1 MHSSTAARDPRHHSQ
16 TTTIAAVVAATQQG
30 EPTTPESSTD
40 SAPSRTVDGFL
51 LPGLGVWDIDPGHAH
66 VAFTGRHFML
76 TKVRGQFTEVEGAIV
91 VAENVGD
98 STVNVVIGMASVE
111 SGNQSRDDHM
121 RSADL
126 FDVERFPVATFRSV
140 RVDWIG
146 TRGVVHG
153 NLTIHGVTRQVTL
166 EVSFEGYV
174 RDPWGGHR
182 AVFSAHTN
190 VNRED
195 FGITW
200 NVGLEAG
207 GVVSKEIK
215 INLEIETV
223 LRRPER

>member
-1 MHSSTAARDPRHHSQ
+1 M
-16 TTTIAAVVAATQQG
+16 
-30 EPTTPESSTD
+30 PESSTD

-51 LPGLGVWDIDPGHAH
+51 LPGLGVWDIDPGHAD

-140 RVDWIG
+140 RVDWVG

-153 NLTIHGVTRQVTL
+153 NLTIHGVTRQVPL
-166 EVSFEGYV
+166 EVSYVGYV
-174 RDPWGGHR
+174 RDPWGGDR
-182 AVFSAHTN
+182 AIFSAHTN

-207 GVVSKEIK
+207 GVLVSKEIK